1 MSARQSQ
8 KATAIVWDAYEINR
22 DITADTFDE
31 FRSALIVAYEHALEQ
46 GISPRAALAA
56 ILDMAASEMQRI

>member
-8 KATAIVWDAYEINR
+8 KATAIVWDACEINR
-22 DITADTFDE
+22 DFTDTFDE

-46 GISPRAALAA
+46 GISPSAALAA

>member
-8 KATAIVWDAYEINR
+8 KATAIVWDAREINR
-22 DITADTFDE
+22 DFTDTLDD